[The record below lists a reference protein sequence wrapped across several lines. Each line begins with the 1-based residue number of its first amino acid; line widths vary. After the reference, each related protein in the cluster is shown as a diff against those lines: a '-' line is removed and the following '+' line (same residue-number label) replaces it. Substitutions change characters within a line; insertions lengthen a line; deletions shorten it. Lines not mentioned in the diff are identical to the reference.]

1 MKTKWTASELK
12 AMSREEIDKLY
23 EIVTWYEGLRETNNE
38 TFLPLFADT
47 HRYLVL
53 KGGGGSG
60 KSIFAGR
67 KVLER
72 AVNEPGHRFLVCR
85 KVARTLRERAASSS
99 FWDSWRSST
108 RTAGTRPTNQT

>member
-60 KSIFAGR
+60 KCHLRGTEGAGAGGQR
-67 KVLER
+67 
-72 AVNEPGHRFLVCR
+72 
-85 KVARTLRERAASSS
+85 
-99 FWDSWRSST
+99 
-108 RTAGTRPTNQT
+108 AGTPLPRVP

>member
-23 EIVTWYEGLRETNNE
+23 DIVTWYEGLRETNNE
-38 TFLPLFADT
+38 TFLPLFADR

-60 KSIFAGR
+60 KSIFA
-67 KVLER
+67 
-72 AVNEPGHRFLVCR
+72 
-85 KVARTLRERAASSS
+85 
-99 FWDSWRSST
+99 
-108 RTAGTRPTNQT
+108 

>member
-47 HRYLVL
+47 HRFGQVHLRGTEGAGA
-53 KGGGGSG
+53 GGQ
-60 KSIFAGR
+60 R
-67 KVLER
+67 
-72 AVNEPGHRFLVCR
+72 
-85 KVARTLRERAASSS
+85 
-99 FWDSWRSST
+99 
-108 RTAGTRPTNQT
+108 AGTPLPRVP

>member
-67 KVLER
+67 CWSGR
-72 AVNEPGHRFLVCR
+72 STSRD
-85 KVARTLRERAASSS
+85 TASSCAV
-99 FWDSWRSST
+99 R
-108 RTAGTRPTNQT
+108 

>member
-1 MKTKWTASELK
+1 MKTKWTDSELK

-53 KGGGGSG
+53 KAAAVRASPSSRDGRCWSG
-60 KSIFAGR
+60 RSTSR
-67 KVLER
+67 D
-72 AVNEPGHRFLVCR
+72 
-85 KVARTLRERAASSS
+85 TASSCAV
-99 FWDSWRSST
+99 R
-108 RTAGTRPTNQT
+108 